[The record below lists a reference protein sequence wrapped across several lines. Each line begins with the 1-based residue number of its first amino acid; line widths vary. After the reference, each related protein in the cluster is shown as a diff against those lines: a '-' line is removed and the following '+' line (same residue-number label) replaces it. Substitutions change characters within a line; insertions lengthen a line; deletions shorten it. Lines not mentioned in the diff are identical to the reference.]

1 MSFYFQPTGAAVNES
16 DPVSQTLGH
25 LWRLIDLWL
34 VVASAVVSWELGN
47 TKKRLASLGGME
59 VTTLSS

>member
-1 MSFYFQPTGAAVNES
+1 MNES

-34 VVASAVVSWELGN
+34 VLASAVVSWELGN